1 MGLWEKLSNENF
13 NSAEFN
19 RIKIEAPK
27 KSFTMTPSQW
37 CRRVNAKGITYS
49 KGKYSI
55 GTFAHSDI
63 ALEFEFTFMNL
74 LLI

>member
-1 MGLWEKLSNENF
+1 MGLWEELSNENF
-13 NSAEFN
+13 NSAEFS

-37 CRRVNAKGITYS
+37 CIRVNAKGITFS

-55 GTFAHSDI
+55 GNATRAQVAVI
-63 ALEFEFTFMNL
+63 LMKYCERNK
-74 LLI
+74 